1 MSILH
6 TFTSNIPE
14 VVDGLLGF
22 PPSIQSFLDNYA
34 TINKSVNVIDL
45 TISPRGATT
54 KITFADQPA
63 LMSYITAAITPSAEE
78 LAAIKEWKTAYNIS
92 YTVTIEQLSDTE
104 PTITTS
110 YDWPYAVWPTG
121 NWPN

>member
-6 TFTSNIPE
+6 TFTITKPYSTIVGLSPLVLLHNNFKDIPDSLNA
-14 VVDGLLGF
+14 VYTNTDTVD
-22 PPSIQSFLDNYA
+22 
-34 TINKSVNVIDL
+34 TI
-45 TISPRGATT
+45 
-54 KITFADQPA
+54 KITFVDQTA
-63 LMSYITAAITPSAEE
+63 LISFITATKLTTDEISQ
-78 LAAIKEWKTAYNIS
+78 LAEWKTAYNIS

>member
-1 MSILH
+1 MSIVY
-6 TFTSNIPE
+6 TFNIPE
-14 VVDGLLGF
+14 AVAWLT
-22 PPSIQSFLDNYA
+22 PPSIQSFFYKNSA
-34 TINKSVNVIDL
+34 INVSNNIVIDRL
-45 TISPRGATT
+45 GTGTF

-63 LMSYITAAITPSAEE
+63 LMSYMTATAPSAEE
-78 LAAIKEWKTAYNIS
+78 LVVIAEWKTAYNIS

>member
-1 MSILH
+1 
-6 TFTSNIPE
+6 
-14 VVDGLLGF
+14 
-22 PPSIQSFLDNYA
+22 
-34 TINKSVNVIDL
+34 
-45 TISPRGATT
+45 
-54 KITFADQPA
+54 
-63 LMSYITAAITPSAEE
+63 MSYITATTPSAEE
-78 LAAIKEWKTAYNIS
+78 LSLITEWKTAYNIS